1 VRLRDTAAR
10 QRLKHRWKLRLIGL
24 VLGERAPDVLQ
35 LLHYR
40 VDSFGRP
47 FSAWT
52 HEAMCGSV
60 GRWSRGERE
69 LFAAFVSS
77 LNRCLF

>member
-1 VRLRDTAAR
+1 MRLNDPAAG
-10 QRLKHRWKLRLIGL
+10 QRIGNRWKLRVIGL

-40 VDSFGRP
+40 ADRFGRP

-52 HEAMCGSV
+52 HEALCGSV

-69 LFAAFVSS
+69 LMAAYVSS
-77 LNRCLF
+77 LNHCLF

>member
-1 VRLRDTAAR
+1 VRLERPEAG
-10 QRLKHRWKLRLIGL
+10 QRLAHRWKLRLIGL
-24 VLGERAPDVLQ
+24 VLGGRAPDVLQ
-35 LLHYR
+35 LLHYHP
-40 VDSFGRP
+40 DQFGRP
-47 FSAWT
+47 FAAWT

-77 LNRCLF
+77 LNHCLF

>member
-1 VRLRDTAAR
+1 MRLRDPAAG
-10 QRLKHRWKLRLIGL
+10 QRLTHRWKLRLMGM

-40 VDSFGRP
+40 PEHFGRP

-52 HEAMCGSV
+52 HEALCGST

-69 LFAAFVSS
+69 LMAAFVST
-77 LNRCLF
+77 LNHCLF